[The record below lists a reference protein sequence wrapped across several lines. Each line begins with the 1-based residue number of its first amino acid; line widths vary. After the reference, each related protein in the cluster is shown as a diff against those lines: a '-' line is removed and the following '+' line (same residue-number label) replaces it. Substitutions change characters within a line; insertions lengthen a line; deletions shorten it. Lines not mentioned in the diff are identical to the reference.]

1 MTRVEIPWRKQD
13 RQLVFLRA
21 AGLAHPWEGGAPK
34 TPVAK
39 VIGYGGAA
47 GGG

>member
-1 MTRVEIPWRKQD
+1 MKAEIVWKQQA

-21 AGLAHPWEGGAPK
+21 AGLAHPFEGGGPK